1 MTAHVMVDMETAG
14 TGPDAAILSAALVQ
28 FIPETGE
35 IVSSFAVDIDLN
47 SAVKHGGV
55 IEPGIMQWWVKQS
68 DTAREVFNS
77 TDAVPFPLAMYSI
90 QEWLDATGPAY
101 VWSNGAGFDCVILRR
116 ALERLGYK
124 AWPFCM
130 DCDVRTMV
138 MLGQQTGFDPKK
150 DMPFEGT
157 EHNALDD
164 ALHQVKYVSAI
175 WQRLVGGA

>member
-14 TGPDAAILSAALVQ
+14 TGPDAAILSVALVQ
-28 FIPETGE
+28 FNPATGE
-35 IVSSFAVDIDLN
+35 QLSSCSVKVDLH
-47 SAVKHGGV
+47 SAVEHGGV
-55 IEPGIMQWWVKQS
+55 IESGTMQWWARQS
-68 DTAREVFNS
+68 DAAREVFNPA
-77 TDAVPFPLAMYSI
+77 DASPFPWAMLKI
-90 QEWLDATGPAY
+90 QLWLNEIGPAY
-101 VWSNGAGFDCVILRR
+101 VWSNGARFDCVILRR

>member
-1 MTAHVMVDMETAG
+1 MTAHVMVDMETTG
-14 TGPDAAILSAALVQ
+14 TAPDAAILSVALVQ

-35 IVSSFAVDIDLN
+35 IVSSFAVDIDL
-47 SAVKHGGV
+47 K
-55 IEPGIMQWWVKQS
+55 
-68 DTAREVFNS
+68 FNS